1 VAQQKDRQLPS
12 SKAQRYLAYVAVI
25 GTLTACFGCGLAY
38 NNQMSASRAFLIV
51 SWLILVPLF
60 IYLLS
65 TYRRTKRVSQKR
77 TAREAEELAA
87 LAGIS
92 GRLVADEPEE
102 EEDTGQSSS
111 INERPANYRPSSD
124 T

>member
-1 VAQQKDRQLPS
+1 M
-12 SKAQRYLAYVAVI
+12 
-25 GTLTACFGCGLAY
+25 G
-38 NNQMSASRAFLIV
+38 ASRAFLVV

-65 TYRRTKRVSQKR
+65 TYRRTKRVVQKR
-77 TAREAEELAA
+77 TAHEAEELAA

-102 EEDTGQSSS
+102 KQALDGED
-111 INERPANYRPSSD
+111 
-124 T
+124 